1 MLENLKIESENLKKD
16 LIEMEQIFSM
26 KREHFFKV
34 QGAIEALDALE
45 GVTEETP
52 WHPLQNAL

>member
-1 MLENLKIESENLKKD
+1 MLENLKIESENLKKA
-16 LIEMEQIFSM
+16 LIDMEQIFSM

-52 WHPLQNAL
+52 

>member
-1 MLENLKIESENLKKD
+1 
-16 LIEMEQIFSM
+16 M

-45 GVTEETP
+45 EVTEQTP
-52 WHPLQNAL
+52 WHLPQNAL